1 MQSTFCCYWETADG
15 EGQDSRMKTGNSYDT
30 LVWAGKWADSARISL
45 QRRAVGIRRAVLALL
60 LALLGGCAV
69 GPDFHRPRVP
79 VPPAWRGVAD
89 NATMLHPSIVT
100 DQPARLAAW
109 WQNFHDPVLTSL
121 VERAIASNLDLRQA
135 EARLR
140 QARASRGIA
149 ASGLFPEIAADAS
162 YSRSLST
169 RSSFGSSG
177 ATTLQP
183 TVVPAASDLF
193 QAGLDAAWELDIFG
207 GTRRRVEAAQANLQ
221 AAREDRREVLVSLAA
236 EVGLNYVNLRGFQQ
250 QILIAWQNLE
260 TQKHTAEIT
269 RKRFE
274 AGFVSGLDA
283 ANANALEATTEA
295 QLPGLETSA
304 QAAIYSLSVLLGLQP
319 AALAEELTAATPPE
333 IPAGLPSDLIRRR
346 PDIRRAEAGLHAS
359 TAAIGVAIADLF
371 PKFSLTG
378 SFGFMGNDLGSV
390 SNWTSRY
397 WSYGPTV
404 TWPIF
409 TAGRIR
415 WNMELQKAIREEDL
429 AAYEQTILVALK
441 DVETALVAYA
451 KDQERIRS
459 LGVAVENNRKA
470 VELST
475 RRYVTGK
482 SDFLNVLVA
491 QRSLNTTEEALVQST
506 RSLATDLIALYKA
519 LGGGW
524 EDEPGGL
531 VLD

>member
-1 MQSTFCCYWETADG
+1 M
-15 EGQDSRMKTGNSYDT
+15 
-30 LVWAGKWADSARISL
+30 
-45 QRRAVGIRRAVLALL
+45 
-60 LALLGGCAV
+60 
-69 GPDFHRPRVP
+69 
-79 VPPAWRGVAD
+79 
-89 NATMLHPSIVT
+89 
-100 DQPARLAAW
+100 
-109 WQNFHDPVLTSL
+109 
-121 VERAIASNLDLRQA
+121 
-135 EARLR
+135 
-140 QARASRGIA
+140 
-149 ASGLFPEIAADAS
+149 
-162 YSRSLST
+162 
-169 RSSFGSSG
+169 
-177 ATTLQP
+177 
-183 TVVPAASDLF
+183 
-193 QAGLDAAWELDIFG
+193 
-207 GTRRRVEAAQANLQ
+207 
-221 AAREDRREVLVSLAA
+221 
-236 EVGLNYVNLRGFQQ
+236 
-250 QILIAWQNLE
+250 
-260 TQKHTAEIT
+260 
-269 RKRFE
+269 
-274 AGFVSGLDA
+274 
-283 ANANALEATTEA
+283 ATTEA

-371 PKFSLTG
+371 PRFFLTG

-397 WSYGPTV
+397 WSYGPMV

-415 WNMELQKAIREEDL
+415 WYNELQKAIREEDL

-459 LGVAVENNRKA
+459 LGVAVENNGKA

-482 SDFLNVLVA
+482 RDFLNVLVA

-524 EDEPGGL
+524 EDEPGGPA
-531 VLD
+531 LD